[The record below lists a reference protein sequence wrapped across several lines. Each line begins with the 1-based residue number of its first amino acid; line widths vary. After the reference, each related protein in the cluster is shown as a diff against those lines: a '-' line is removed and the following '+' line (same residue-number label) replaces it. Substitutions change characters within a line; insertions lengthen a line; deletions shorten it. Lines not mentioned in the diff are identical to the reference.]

1 MRAFFIEILQRGN
14 KSMKYQKI
22 RGTADFLPEE
32 TNKWQYVESKIEYL
46 LEKYSYQEIR
56 LPVFEQ
62 FELFARGVGE
72 TSDIVSKEMYEFYDR
87 GDRHLALRP
96 EGTEIGR
103 ASCRERV

>member
-1 MRAFFIEILQRGN
+1 MEFSKNER
-14 KSMKYQKI
+14 KSDMKYQKI

-32 TNKWQYVESKIEYL
+32 TNKWQYVEAKIEEIL
-46 LEKYSYQEIR
+46 KKYYFHEIR
-56 LPVFEQ
+56 LPIFEQ

-72 TSDIVSKEMYEFYDR
+72 TSDIVSKEMYDFQDK

-96 EGTEIGR
+96 EIGR